1 MRLSFFKA
9 IFSLFVLLII
19 TQITV
24 IAQIVN
30 IEEGR
35 IGRDSSN
42 HFAGK
47 VGLDFSI
54 YNQNAGK
61 NQPNNYLQFT
71 FNSHTSY
78 QSQKHTY
85 FLINYLN
92 YLLVNY
98 NTKSQR
104 NTVAQQAYS
113 HFRVNFYQ
121 AQRLSY
127 ELFAQLQV
135 DKARGLQLRTLGG
148 GYLRFRVT
156 KQENKNI
163 NLFVGSGFM
172 QEREEWFNREQAE
185 RLQTSDLLKSTS
197 YISAKMKAHDNIEIN
212 AITYY
217 QVGYSRLIDRFR
229 NRVSGEISLGVNLN
243 KVLALKTKFNC
254 TYEDQPIV
262 PVTKFVYTISNGIEL
277 VF

>member
-1 MRLSFFKA
+1 MHFKLLRW
-9 IFSLFVLLII
+9 LFLAFLLIATI
-19 TQITV
+19 PFSSL
-24 IAQIVN
+24 AQIVN

-35 IGRDSSN
+35 MDRDSSN

-71 FNSHTSY
+71 FNSHSTY
-78 QSQKHTY
+78 QSKKHTY
-85 FLINYLN
+85 LLINYLN

-98 NTKSQR
+98 NTKTQR

-113 HFRVNFYQ
+113 HFRINFLQ
-121 AQRLSY
+121 AHRLSY
-127 ELFAQLQV
+127 EVFAQVQG

-148 GYLRFRVT
+148 GYLRYRLM
-156 KQENKNI
+156 KQNEKIVNVFI
-163 NLFVGSGFM
+163 GTGIM
-172 QEREEWFNREQAE
+172 QEHEEWHNPEEAE

-197 YISAKMKAHDNIEIN
+197 YVSAKMKPSNTVEIN

-217 QVGYSRLIDRFR
+217 QTGYSRLIDRFR
-229 NRVSGEISLGVNLN
+229 NRVSGEVSLGVNLN
-243 KVLALKTKFNC
+243 KVFALKTKFNC
-254 TYEDQPIV
+254 TYEDRPIV
-262 PVTKFVYTISNGIEL
+262 PVTKFVYTIANGIEL